1 MVSRETLFH
10 AAVAGV
16 ALLLALVTTWA
27 FPDAGSTVRALAL
40 MVLYGL
46 VYAGGHLLLALRGRD
61 GSVPVSAR
69 WRFVALVAVLVVLGA
84 VAYLTDPVDA
94 GPVTTDDLLGA
105 VGVGAAVAYLA
116 VEGVSGYRASVA
128 DRRS

>member
-10 AAVAGV
+10 AAVAGLVLLV
-16 ALLLALVTTWA
+16 ALATTWVFPDTDSTLRALV
-27 FPDAGSTVRALAL
+27 L

-46 VYAGGHLLLALRGRD
+46 VYAGGHLFLALRGRD

-69 WRFVALVAVLVVLGA
+69 WRFVALVGFLVVLGA
-84 VAYLTDPVDA
+84 VAYLTDPVDV

-105 VGVGAAVAYLA
+105 AGVGAAVAYLA
-116 VEGVSGYRASVA
+116 VEGVSGYRASVV
-128 DRRS
+128 DQRS